1 MGSERRVNFS
11 RLKNWYRARTT
22 RKDGT
27 VGTRRKTDWIQFGV
41 LLLSVLTLFADSLIK
56 SGKLM
61 QQLEDLAKQQQQME
75 NRLATIEDQW
85 HHFQATHK

>member
-1 MGSERRVNFS
+1 M
-11 RLKNWYRARTT
+11 
-22 RKDGT
+22 
-27 VGTRRKTDWIQFGV
+27 GTRRKTDWIQFGV